1 MDNNKY
7 DTKYNTTYTKVY
19 SYKNMN
25 MYILFIF
32 LMMFGI
38 YLIAIKYKL
47 N

>member
-7 DTKYNTTYTKVY
+7 DSTYAKVY

-32 LMMFGI
+32 LMMLGI
-38 YLIAIKYKL
+38 YLIAIKNKL

>member
-1 MDNNKY
+1 MNNN
-7 DTKYNTTYTKVY
+7 DTKYDTTYTKVY

-32 LMMFGI
+32 LMMLGI
-38 YLIAIKYKL
+38 YLIAIKYRL

>member
-1 MDNNKY
+1 MDNNNY
-7 DTKYNTTYTKVY
+7 DTTYTKVY

-32 LMMFGI
+32 LIMFGI
-38 YLIAIKYKL
+38 FLISIKYKL

>member
-1 MDNNKY
+1 MNNN
-7 DTKYNTTYTKVY
+7 DTKYDTTYTKVY

-32 LMMFGI
+32 LIMLGI
-38 YLIAIKYKL
+38 YLISIKYKL

>member
-1 MDNNKY
+1 MNNN
-7 DTKYNTTYTKVY
+7 DTKYDTTYTKVY

-38 YLIAIKYKL
+38 YLISIKYKL

>member
-7 DTKYNTTYTKVY
+7 DTTYAKVY

-32 LMMFGI
+32 LMMLGI

>member
-1 MDNNKY
+1 MDNNN
-7 DTKYNTTYTKVY
+7 TIYNTTYTKVY

-32 LMMFGI
+32 LMMLGI
-38 YLIAIKYKL
+38 YLIAIKNKL

>member
-1 MDNNKY
+1 MNNNINNKY
-7 DTKYNTTYTKVY
+7 DTTYTKVY

-32 LMMFGI
+32 LIMLCI
-38 YLIAIKYKL
+38 YLIAVKYNL